1 MRTIC
6 GASARR
12 LSAVALTGAVGLA
25 MLTLTSGKAWAQG

>member
-12 LSAVALTGAVGLA
+12 LSAVAFSGAVIA
-25 MLTLTSGKAWAQG
+25 AALTLTSGKAWAQG